1 MPSPNAE
8 RRFLRPIRASVPTS
22 FQSRLTYAFVGVVA
36 LTLALVSPVVINRF
50 DDYFREQE
58 TQNLLIRRVATFAFI
73 ARTIDV
79 STGRREPVVISDGE
93 GGWTLDPAVREL
105 LQSDFL
111 SYVASTVA
119 QADISVEIGP
129 LGPGVDGAANGALVP
144 IADGQ
149 FTGSNTGDP
158 APGQA
163 RDPAIE
169 IGPRLFP
176 VRGGVGMPDWG
187 LTVELTQ
194 PYTRRAS
201 TVGAMTGLLMV
212 IALIA
217 FGIAVIVA
225 AILSRRFTS
234 PLRRLT
240 DASRRI
246 AEGDLA
252 SRVSP
257 EAVGAGTLELSEL
270 AAQFNTM
277 ADRLEESVA
286 IIRRD
291 RDRSR
296 DFLADVSHELRTP
309 IAALRTFTELLQG
322 KAGEKPDTRAEFLES
337 SAVQLERL
345 DWLAQNLLELSKLD
359 SGLVLLDLRPDD
371 VRATVESAVE
381 QAQPTAAKR
390 GVRLELQLPDAPL
403 RIRHDPPRVG
413 QIVTNLV
420 GNALKFTE
428 RGGQVRVVVRPDGDG
443 AARMEVSDT
452 GVGIDAVELPRI
464 FERFYRGS
472 RMHEARSTGSGLGLA
487 IVKSIV
493 DMHGGTIAVESQVGQ
508 GSTFV
513 VTLPRDPREAIDAV
527 PGPTTA
533 AATAATAATAGRAA
547 TAGPDASTDGS
558 PTRSPWSRPGDEAQ
572 IPKMVDSSPGDAP
585 RLNP

>member
-8 RRFLRPIRASVPTS
+8 RRFLRPIRAATPTS

-58 TQNLLIRRVATFAFI
+58 TQNLFVRRVATFAII
-73 ARTIDV
+73 ARFIDE
-79 STGRREPVVISDGE
+79 STGRRNPVVVQDAEGTWSLNPVVRHLLESGFLSDV
-93 GGWTLDPAVREL
+93 ANIVS
-105 LQSDFL
+105 QSDIAIE
-111 SYVASTVA
+111 V
-119 QADISVEIGP
+119 GP
-129 LGPGVDGAANGALVP
+129 LGPGVDGTPDAALLP
-144 IADGQ
+144 IPDARY
-149 FTGSNTGDP
+149 TVANTADP
-158 APGQA
+158 ADGQA

-169 IGPRLFP
+169 IGPHLYR
-176 VRGGVGMPDWG
+176 VEGGAMPDYG
-187 LTVELTQ
+187 ISVELTQ

-212 IALIA
+212 IAMIA

-277 ADRLEESVA
+277 ADRLEDSVA

-322 KAGEKPDTRAEFLES
+322 KAGEKPETRAEFLES

-381 QAQPTAAKR
+381 QAEPTAAKR

-428 RGGQVRVVVRPDGDG
+428 RGGRVRVVVRPDADG
-443 AARMEVSDT
+443 AARLEVSDT
-452 GVGIDAVELPRI
+452 GVGIDAAELPRI

-527 PGPTTA
+527 PGPTMAVSPT
-533 AATAATAATAGRAA
+533 ATAAPLATAGSA
-547 TAGPDASTDGS
+547 TATDGPPS
-558 PTRSPWSRPGDEAQ
+558 RSAWARPGDEAQ